1 MNFNADRLPSS
12 IREIEWHW
20 RQHIQESF
28 NLSHINING
37 SAVNFNLPSDY
48 FEISDTA
55 ADKISLVGRRYDFFS
70 QPVYM
75 TDVELSIFGNISVE
89 TQIGVLLENIKH
101 LRPSA
106 DVYGL
111 FAKYKYGSS
120 LYFSSLYKYP
130 PTKKKIAK

>member
-12 IREIEWHW
+12 TREIEWYW

-55 ADKISLVGRRYDFFS
+55 ATRFHSLEDDMISF
-70 QPVYM
+70 
-75 TDVELSIFGNISVE
+75 
-89 TQIGVLLENIKH
+89 H
-101 LRPSA
+101 
-106 DVYGL
+106 
-111 FAKYKYGSS
+111 S
-120 LYFSSLYKYP
+120 LY
-130 PTKKKIAK
+130 I

>member
-106 DVYGL
+106 NAHVR
-111 FAKYKYGSS
+111 
-120 LYFSSLYKYP
+120 
-130 PTKKKIAK
+130 